1 MRLLSRLRSQSQ
13 QAGKIAP
20 SIRVR
25 PDLNLDYAHADIA
38 EITKHESDNQYEI
51 LTTFMGLYG
60 VSSPL
65 PSFYTEE
72 LLDLQWEEE
81 HASREFLDIIH
92 YHLYPLLYSAW
103 SKYQFAHQAIEHKND
118 LYWNLL
124 FSLFGL
130 GDAKLTGKIQDRTKL
145 LPYLGIYTQQ
155 PRSALGL
162 KTILCHFLNSESID
176 IKPCVPRK
184 VAIPEAQK
192 ISLGQSAHCLGETA
206 HIGGYVEDRSGKF
219 LITIGPISGDE
230 FQRFINNKDQQTVL
244 KQLIDFYLVQPLEYA
259 IELIFDTRQIA
270 KSCLGEARW
279 GALGRDAWLAHD
291 QKSQLITYQLS
302 LE

>member
-1 MRLLSRLRSQSQ
+1 MRLLSRLRNQAQ
-13 QAGKIAP
+13 NAGKIAP

-38 EITKHESDNQYEI
+38 KITKQASDNRYEI

-72 LLDLQWEEE
+72 LLDLQWEDE

-162 KTILCHFLNSESID
+162 KTILCHFLNSENID

-184 VAIPEAQK
+184 VIIPESQT
-192 ISLGQSAHCLGETA
+192 ISLGRSAHCLGETA
-206 HIGGYVEDRSGKF
+206 HIGGHVEDRTGKF
-219 LITIGPISGDE
+219 LITIGLVSGEAFQEFIS
-230 FQRFINNKDQQTVL
+230 NKERQATL
-244 KQLIDFYLVQPLEYA
+244 KQLIDFYLIQPLEYEIA
-259 IELIFDTRQIA
+259 LVFDIA
-270 KSCLGEARW
+270 HIAESRLGESPWAS
-279 GALGRDAWLAHD
+279 LGQDTWLAHD
-291 QKSQLITYQLS
+291 ITSHEISYTLP
-302 LE
+302 LV